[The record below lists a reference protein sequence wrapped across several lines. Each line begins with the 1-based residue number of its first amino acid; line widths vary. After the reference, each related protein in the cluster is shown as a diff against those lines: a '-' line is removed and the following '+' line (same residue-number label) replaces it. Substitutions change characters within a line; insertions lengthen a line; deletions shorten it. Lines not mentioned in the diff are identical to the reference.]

1 MLSRKLPLSRNSAAR
16 RFMWIL
22 VVVSFGRR
30 LQEQRGQ
37 GGAEGCL
44 PGSRAQHGTAHG
56 TEWLYL
62 KKQQSRRVQKV
73 AAAEMEQ
80 PTVLM

>member
-1 MLSRKLPLSRNSAAR
+1 MQPGGSCGSWSWCPLAGACKSREGKGVPRGACLAA
-16 RFMWIL
+16 
-22 VVVSFGRR
+22 G
-30 LQEQRGQ
+30 
-37 GGAEGCL
+37 
-44 PGSRAQHGTAHG
+44 HGTAHG

>member
-1 MLSRKLPLSRNSAAR
+1 MP
-16 RFMWIL
+16 
-22 VVVSFGRR
+22 G
-30 LQEQRGQ
+30 
-37 GGAEGCL
+37 GCL
-44 PGSRAQHGTAHG
+44 PGSRARHGTRHRVAWCG
-56 TEWLYL
+56 TVWLYL